1 MGCLI
6 LESHETEAG
15 QQGKKRDISKLL
27 AVIPPAEEFRG
38 RKQTKPKEKRIRI
51 RLDPDIPEDKAL
63 IHPSLA
69 KELGIKDRLVMSV
82 SGKRFVF
89 MAVVE
94 ESAPQNLVIVNEE
107 LMKEHGIADNSLV
120 TIRRA

>member
-6 LESHETEAG
+6 LESHEAG
-15 QQGKKRDISKLL
+15 TGQAGKKRDISKLL

-38 RKQTKPKEKRIRI
+38 RKQAKLKEKRIRI

-63 IHPSLA
+63 VHPSLA
-69 KELGIKDRLVMSV
+69 KELDIKDKLVMSV

-89 MAVVE
+89 TAIID
-94 ESAPQNLVIVNEE
+94 ESAPQNQVVVNEE
-107 LMKEHGIADNSLV
+107 VMKEHGIADNSLV

>member
-6 LESHETEAG
+6 LESHETEAS

-38 RKQTKPKEKRIRI
+38 RKQSKPKEKRIRI
-51 RLDPDIPEDKAL
+51 RLDPDVPDDKAL

-69 KELGIKDRLVMSV
+69 KELGIKDKLVISV
-82 SGKRFVF
+82 SGKRFTFV
-89 MAVVE
+89 AIID
-94 ESAPQNLVIVNEE
+94 ESAPESLVVVNEE

-120 TIRRA
+120 TVRRA

>member
-1 MGCLI
+1 M
-6 LESHETEAG
+6 
-15 QQGKKRDISKLL
+15 
-27 AVIPPAEEFRG
+27 IPPAEEFRG
-38 RKQTKPKEKRIRI
+38 RKQTKPKERRIRV

-69 KELGIKDRLVMSV
+69 RELGIKDKMIMSV
-82 SGKRFVF
+82 SGKRFMFTVI
-89 MAVVE
+89 VE
-94 ESAPQNLVIVNEE
+94 ESAPQNLVVVNEE